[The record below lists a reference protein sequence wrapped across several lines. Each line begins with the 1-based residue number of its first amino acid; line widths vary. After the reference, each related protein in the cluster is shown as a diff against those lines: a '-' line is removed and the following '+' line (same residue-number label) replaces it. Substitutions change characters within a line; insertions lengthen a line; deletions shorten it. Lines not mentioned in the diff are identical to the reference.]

1 MEKVRRM
8 ETLFA
13 ALSGDFLGTPVYF
26 WIAFIAIVIGL
37 LVFDLGILH
46 KDEHEIEAKESLLLY
61 GFYVLIALAF
71 GAWVWWQRGATAGLE
86 FYTGYLL
93 EQSLAMDNMFVIATI
108 FGFLGI
114 PRLYQHRV
122 LFWGI
127 LGVILFRAVLIGVGA
142 ALVNQFSWILLGFGA
157 FLVFTGIRMFRHQD
171 EEPHLDDNK
180 VFQFISKHFRVTKE
194 LHGRSFTV
202 KQAHPTTGKLVTWL
216 TPLAVA
222 LIMVEIVD
230 LIFAVDSVP
239 AVFAVTQDTFI
250 VYTSNI
256 FAILGLR
263 SLYFALAAAMNRFRY
278 LQTSLA
284 IILVLVGIK
293 ISLVPFHIHIDTLL
307 SLLVTISILAG
318 GVIFSLWK
326 TRNEPNISAQEDPK
340 QGQLE
345 P

>member
-1 MEKVRRM
+1 MES
-8 ETLFA
+8 LLA
-13 ALSGDFLGTPVYF
+13 ALTGEFLGTPIYF
-26 WIAFIAIVIGL
+26 WVAFITIVIAL

-61 GFYVLIALAF
+61 GFYVAIALAF
-71 GAWVWWQRGATAGLE
+71 GGWVWWQRGATAGLE

-157 FLVFTGIRMFRHQD
+157 FLVFTGIRMFKHQD
-171 EEPHLDDNK
+171 EEPNLEENK
-180 VFQFISKHFRVTKE
+180 VYQFISKRFRVTKK
-194 LHGRSFTV
+194 LHGRNFTV
-202 KQAHPTTGKLVTWL
+202 KEPDPKTGKIVTFL

-222 LIMVEIVD
+222 LIMVEVVD

-307 SLLVTISILAG
+307 SLTVTIAILAG
-318 GVIFSLWK
+318 GILFSLWK
-326 TRNEPNISAQEDPK
+326 TRNEPNVSAQEDPT

>member
-1 MEKVRRM
+1 MES
-8 ETLFA
+8 LLA

-26 WIAFIAIVIGL
+26 WLAFIAVVVAL

-46 KDEHEIEAKESLLLY
+46 KEEKEISARESLILY
-61 GFYVLIALAF
+61 GFYVLIAVAF
-71 GAWVWWQRGATAGLE
+71 GGWVWWQRGATAGLE
-86 FYTGYLL
+86 FFTGYLI

-108 FGFLGI
+108 FGFLAI
-114 PRLYQHRV
+114 PRIYQHRV

-142 ALVNQFSWILLGFGA
+142 ALVYQFNWILFGFGA
-157 FLVFTGIRMFRHQD
+157 FLVFTGFRMFRHQD
-171 EEPHLDDNK
+171 EEPDIEHNP
-180 VFQFISKHFRVTKE
+180 VFSFLTKRFRVTKE
-194 LHGRSFTV
+194 LHGHNFTV
-202 KQAHPTTGKLVTWL
+202 KQPHPKTGKIVTWL

-222 LIMVEIVD
+222 LVMVETVD

-263 SLYFALAAAMNRFRY
+263 ALYFALAAAMNRFRY

-293 ISLVPFHIHIDTLL
+293 IFLVPMHIHIDTLL
-307 SLLVTISILAG
+307 SLVVTLAILAG
-318 GVIFSLWK
+318 GVVFSLYK
-326 TRNEPNISAQEDPK
+326 TRNEPDIGAEQAPK
-340 QGQLE
+340 TGQLE